1 MKVLVVKN
9 PFNGHEIGHAISD
22 RAEME
27 QVLTGEQAHHVVA
40 AEHPDPET
48 PVEETKTATQE

>member
-1 MKVLVVKN
+1 MRSAT
-9 PFNGHEIGHAISD
+9 PSATG
-22 RAEME
+22 AEME